1 MEIALQ
7 KEQSLQHGE
16 SIDQYM
22 PTGNAIATMESIE
35 RQKLAEIAALNKNAA
50 DYNKKL
56 KEIEQRAKQTKYKAM
71 KNLNT
76 SNEKVPRRVKEG
88 MVRRASLQ
96 VPPQM

>member
-88 MVRRASLQ
+88 MVRRASL
-96 VPPQM
+96 